1 MILYYD
7 SINDINVYKTDN
19 TMMCEQPLQMYKL
32 VFECKNHTIHHN
44 PVTSWFPHKYNYFL
58 LRSQDP
64 PVYSFEA
71 NPSHEGGG
79 WIQKPSR

>member
-32 VFECKNHTIHHN
+32 VFECKKT
-44 PVTSWFPHKYNYFL
+44 YY
-58 LRSQDP
+58 
-64 PVYSFEA
+64 
-71 NPSHEGGG
+71 PS
-79 WIQKPSR
+79 